1 MVLQIIFSIS
11 KNLGRKLYCQYQS
24 HAITNFV
31 NTCKMKAKQFEFEAY
46 TITQTAK
53 KLGYKSTKTIYRLLN
68 RKLLEDY
75 VYLEKSGRVYLVL
88 EPPNLP
94 TLAEK
99 ISGNI
104 QFKKSNVIKKGAT
117 K

>member
-1 MVLQIIFSIS
+1 
-11 KNLGRKLYCQYQS
+11 
-24 HAITNFV
+24 
-31 NTCKMKAKQFEFEAY
+31 MKAKQFEFEAY

-68 RKLLEDY
+68 RKVLEDY
-75 VYLEKSGRVYLVL
+75 VYLERSGRVYLVL

-104 QFKKSNVIKKGAT
+104 QFKKSNVIKKGAN